1 MSGAKSFDKSDSSD
15 AKKPESLNMELLDDI
30 SSWLK
35 SHRLHKYTG
44 IFANVHWKQ
53 MIEMSDSELEA
64 RGVLAL
70 GARRKLLKIF
80 EQIKEKIN
88 A

>member
-1 MSGAKSFDKSDSSD
+1 
-15 AKKPESLNMELLDDI
+15 
-30 SSWLK
+30 
-35 SHRLHKYTG
+35 
-44 IFANVHWKQ
+44 
-53 MIEMSDSELEA
+53 MIELSDSELEA